1 MHELAVTESVLG
13 IVLKHAK
20 AAGTTRV
27 TAIHLTIGELTGF
40 VDESIQFYFDFIS
53 KDTPAEGAR
62 LTFNRVPARARC
74 PGCAQ
79 EFVPDPGK
87 LWTCPNCGAIGGDV
101 VAGRE
106 FFVDSIEVE

>member
-13 IVLKHAK
+13 IVLKHAG
-20 AAGTTRV
+20 AARANKV

-53 KDTPAEGAR
+53 KDTLAEGAR
-62 LTFNRVPARARC
+62 LTFNRIPARARC
-74 PGCAQ
+74 RQCAHEFAPGAGQ
-79 EFVPDPGK
+79 
-87 LWTCPNCGAIGGDV
+87 LWVCPACGAIGGEV